1 MELTLI
7 QKKIHEV
14 RGQKILLD
22 FDLAELYEVE
32 TKRLNEA
39 VKRNIARFP
48 EKFMFRLDENEWD
61 LMRSQFAAASN
72 QGKRNIGVTPFAFT
86 EHGVTMLASVL
97 RSPKA
102 IQMNIAIVEAF
113 IALKEFAINYKEL
126 SEKLNLLESKYNRSF
141 KDVYE
146 AINYLLKK
154 DKIETTQKE
163 RKEIGYKAGS
173 PED

>member
-14 RGQKILLD
+14 RGQKVLLD
-22 FDLAELYEVE
+22 YDLAELYEVE
-32 TKRLNEA
+32 TKALNQA

-61 LMRSQFAAASN
+61 LMRSQYVTASN

-126 SEKLNLLESKYNRSF
+126 SEKINLLESKYNRSF

-154 DKIETTQKE
+154 DKIEITQKE
-163 RKEIGYKAGS
+163 RKEIGYKAV
-173 PED
+173 